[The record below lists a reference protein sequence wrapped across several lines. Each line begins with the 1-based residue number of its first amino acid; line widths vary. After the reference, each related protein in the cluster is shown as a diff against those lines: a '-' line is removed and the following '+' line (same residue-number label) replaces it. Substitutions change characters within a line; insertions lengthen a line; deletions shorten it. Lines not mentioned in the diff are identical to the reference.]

1 MKNKKAGVPVKS
13 HRYKHEINIKNTTV
27 LALTRCPLRVSK
39 KKKEN
44 KNKADTQRMT
54 GKSCLFHLTN
64 GFRFC
69 SLWQKRKPSR
79 DQETSDSESVSSY
92 VQSIVNMLAR
102 RNEGTSVAVSIL
114 RGSTFTVSAQ
124 GCGRRKEGKRNR
136 KGGDKLNVAR
146 GLKTHKHTPALLQIK
161 SKTWESRNL
170 REVDTGFCTGAAGMK
185 ENWGFWV
192 NS

>member
-1 MKNKKAGVPVKS
+1 MSVKI
-13 HRYKHEINIKNTTV
+13 EQ
-27 LALTRCPLRVSK
+27 K
-39 KKKEN
+39 KKK
-44 KNKADTQRMT
+44 KKADKQQMT

-92 VQSIVNMLAR
+92 VQSIVNTLAR
-102 RNEGTSVAVSIL
+102 RNEGTSVAVSVL

-136 KGGDKLNVAR
+136 RGGGNKLNVAR
-146 GLKTHKHTPALLQIK
+146 GLKTHKHTPAPLQIK
-161 SKTWESRNL
+161 NKTWESRNL
-170 REVDTGFCTGAAGMK
+170 REVDTGFCTWAAGMK

>member
-1 MKNKKAGVPVKS
+1 MSVKI
-13 HRYKHEINIKNTTV
+13 EQ
-27 LALTRCPLRVSK
+27 K
-39 KKKEN
+39 KKKR
-44 KNKADTQRMT
+44 KQ
-54 GKSCLFHLTN
+54 TN
-64 GFRFC
+64 NRWRESLVFFIWPTGFRFC

-92 VQSIVNMLAR
+92 VQSIVNTLAR
-102 RNEGTSVAVSIL
+102 RNEGTSVAVSVL

-136 KGGDKLNVAR
+136 RGGGNKLNVAR
-146 GLKTHKHTPALLQIK
+146 GLKTHKHTPAPLQIK
-161 SKTWESRNL
+161 NKTWESRNL
-170 REVDTGFCTGAAGMK
+170 REVDTGFCTWAAGMK